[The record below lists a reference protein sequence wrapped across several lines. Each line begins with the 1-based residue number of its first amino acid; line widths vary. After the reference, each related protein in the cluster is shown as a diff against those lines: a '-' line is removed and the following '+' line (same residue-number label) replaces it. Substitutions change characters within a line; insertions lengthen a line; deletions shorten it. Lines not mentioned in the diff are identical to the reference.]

1 MSKVSW
7 KDVGTPSR
15 FIAIDASSTSVAFAI
30 FANKHLVKFG
40 KVNFVGNDHYQKAG
54 DACKKL
60 TPLLKDFDV
69 KAMVIENTIFAN
81 SPKTSMQLALAQ
93 GAVVSAAYINGV
105 KNIYPCVPVA
115 WQNWIGNKVLTK
127 EEKAALR
134 KETPGKSES
143 WYKGKEREFRK
154 NRTIRLVNI
163 EFMTNVSDNDVADA
177 IAIGWYATNNW
188 NKITKLDL

>member
-115 WQNWIGNKVLTK
+115 WQNWIGNKILTK

-134 KETPGKSES
+134 KDSYS
-143 WYKGKEREFRK
+143 
-154 NRTIRLVNI
+154 RLLFLVMQGNLI
-163 EFMTNVSDNDVADA
+163 LFNLELV
-177 IAIGWYATNNW
+177 
-188 NKITKLDL
+188 KPHC